1 MYILNGGNFM
11 FNLENSELIKRII
24 DLRDKDKLIYPVC
37 VKIDQFY
44 WGIPELTKYEITG
57 SSIKIVFG
65 TSDNVFIKKKFPR
78 NLLLLF
84 DNVNMFGYFDEEKQV
99 ATDYFYFESDYVEAA
114 GSDLINV
121 AEEINGWC
129 DILIPY
135 VKDILEKNR
144 REVIMRMMEENS

>member
-1 MYILNGGNFM
+1 M

-37 VKIDQFY
+37 IKIDQFY

-65 TSDNVFIKKKFPR
+65 TSDNVFIRNKFPK
-78 NLLLLF
+78 NLLLMF
-84 DNVNMFGYFDEEKQV
+84 DNVNMFSYFDEEKQV
-99 ATDYFYFESDYVEAA
+99 ATDYFYFESNYVEAV
-114 GSDLINV
+114 GSDFMKV
-121 AEEINGWC
+121 GEEINYWC
-129 DILIPY
+129 DILFPY
-135 VKDILEKNR
+135 VQNILDKNR